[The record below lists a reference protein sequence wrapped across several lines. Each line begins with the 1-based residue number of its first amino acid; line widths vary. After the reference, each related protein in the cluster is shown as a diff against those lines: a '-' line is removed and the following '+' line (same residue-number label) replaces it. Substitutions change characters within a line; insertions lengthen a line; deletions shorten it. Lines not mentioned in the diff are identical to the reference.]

1 MADPEI
7 PPSLL
12 TRFWRS
18 PALSWGFVCLGLGLF
33 QAARIPPFID
43 QVTRFSQVPNAA
55 SLAPMGLLLLFSA
68 LPILGLWR
76 LSGTLGVVRYLAF
89 LFPFVPIATVAFY
102 LVLSVVRRF
111 RR

>member
-1 MADPEI
+1 MADT

-18 PALSWGFVCLGLGLF
+18 PLLAWGFVCAGLGLV
-33 QAARIPPFID
+33 QGAKLPPFID
-43 QVTRFSQVPNAA
+43 QA
-55 SLAPMGLLLLFSA
+55 SRLFEQPSLELLAPLGLLLLLSSIA
-68 LPILGLWR
+68 VLGLWK
-76 LSGTLGVVRYLAF
+76 LSGHLGVARFLAF